1 MPSRREQAQAYVLN
15 HLVNRL
21 PFVALRQRAYAA
33 LGVGLEDHS
42 SGMIMLHTEINEPTN
57 LHIGP
62 NCVIGRS
69 CVLDA
74 RGGIEMGS
82 SVNIGSGV
90 SLQTGTHV
98 VDCPDFSH
106 AFLPIV
112 IGDRVWVAEGARV
125 LAGVS
130 IGEGAVVAAGA
141 VVTRD
146 VRPYTIVAG
155 VPARYIRDRS
165 RELRYRLDYRISFR

>member
-1 MPSRREQAQAYVLN
+1 MPSRRELARGYVL
-15 HLVNRL
+15 HHVVNRL

-33 LGVGLEDHS
+33 LGVGLEDCG
-42 SGMIMLHTEINEPTN
+42 SGMIMLHTEINSPAN
-57 LHIGP
+57 LRIGP
-62 NCVIGRS
+62 NCVIGRN

-74 RGGIEMGS
+74 RGGIEIGS

-106 AFLPIV
+106 EFLPIV
-112 IGDRVWVAEGARV
+112 IGDRVWIAEGARV

-130 IGEGAVVAAGA
+130 IGEAAVGPAG
-141 VVTRD
+141 
-146 VRPYTIVAG
+146 
-155 VPARYIRDRS
+155 PA
-165 RELRYRLDYRISFR
+165 